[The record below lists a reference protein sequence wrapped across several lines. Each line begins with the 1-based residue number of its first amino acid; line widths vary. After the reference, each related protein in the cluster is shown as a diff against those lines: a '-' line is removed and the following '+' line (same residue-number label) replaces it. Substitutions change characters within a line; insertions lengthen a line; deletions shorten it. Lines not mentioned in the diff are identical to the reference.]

1 MVVDVDRRLV
11 TLQGARR
18 YGVVL
23 KADLSVDT
31 KATETVRA
39 EMARQRGKVPLFN
52 FGGTIAELKARCK
65 EETGFAPP
73 ETPTFAAW
81 VQARQGRSGG
91 RDNGNAIGI
100 RRK

>member
-1 MVVDVDRRLV
+1 MDRRLV
-11 TLQGARR
+11 TQQGARR

-31 KATETVRA
+31 KATETLRT
-39 EMARQRGKVPLFN
+39 EMARQRGQIPLFN

-73 ETPTFAAW
+73 EAPTFAAW
-81 VQARQGRSGG
+81 VKARQGRSGG
-91 RDNGNAIGI
+91 RDKGNAIGI
-100 RRK
+100 RGK